1 MTDTDGDTVAPKAID
16 GLDAVTVIGRV
27 ATVIVCAELVA
38 TKYEASAALV
48 AVTAHVEPATPVT
61 DNVEPE
67 IEQPAVPAVVTAYVT
82 APLPEPPD
90 VESVNVSPKATLEAE
105 DIDNVAWAALFTV
118 TAVLVLAVNA
128 EPEATVAVMVGVPEV
143 HRVTANALVPETSAA
158 LEGSTAA
165 ESVDVIAIVWVA
177 VDTRFQF
184 ASTALTV
191 AESAVPAV

>member
-1 MTDTDGDTVAPKAID
+1 MD
-16 GLDAVTVIGRV
+16 
-27 ATVIVCAELVA
+27 
-38 TKYEASAALV
+38 
-48 AVTAHVEPATPVT
+48 PATPVN

-67 IEQPAVPAVVTAYVT
+67 IEQPAVPSVLTANVT
-82 APLPEPPD
+82 APLPEPPE
-90 VESVNVSPKATLEAE
+90 VESVNVSPNVTLEAE

-118 TAVLVLAVNA
+118 TAVLVLAVKA

-158 LEGSTAA
+158 LEGSIAA
-165 ESVDVIAIVWVA
+165 ESVDVIAIVCVA
-177 VDTRFQF
+177 DDNKFQS

>member
-1 MTDTDGDTVAPKAID
+1 MGDPRGFMTTDRELPKRRPVDIRIRD
-16 GLDAVTVIGRV
+16 WREV
-27 ATVIVCAELVA
+27 
-38 TKYEASAALV
+38 YEDF
-48 AVTAHVEPATPVT
+48 EPR
-61 DNVEPE
+61 
-67 IEQPAVPAVVTAYVT
+67 
-82 APLPEPPD
+82 D
-90 VESVNVSPKATLEAE
+90 VESQAGRCMDCGIPFCHNGCPLGNL
-105 DIDNVAWAALFTV
+105 IP
-118 TAVLVLAVNA
+118 AVLVLAVNA